1 MSLTGVCDECIYVYT
16 VSLRRFGYELQLC
29 VCVFVDVQKTRVKE
43 KFEGS
48 PLHLFSASLWWD
60 HIIHRG
66 LSGNFISL

>member
-1 MSLTGVCDECIYVYT
+1 MSVYMCT
-16 VSLRRFGYELQLC
+16 LCLSEGLGMSYSCVC